1 MSRRPILRVA
11 FTVLCKD
18 PRILL
23 VEICWR
29 WCFGLYLAA
38 ALALAAGHFF
48 KVVPITQDQTRE
60 LSSRVPPLIADAVA
74 HILLAGG
81 PTLLRISII
90 LLIASIVV
98 WTVLATLGQAAVLA
112 RLGFSPSP
120 TQGNL

>member
-1 MSRRPILRVA
+1 MSRRPILRDA

-23 VEICWR
+23 IEIGWR
-29 WCFGLYLAA
+29 WSFGLYLAA
-38 ALALAAGHFF
+38 ALALAGAHFF

-60 LSSRVPPLIADAVA
+60 LSSRVPALTADAVA

-90 LLIASIVV
+90 QIGRAHV
-98 WTVLATLGQAAVLA
+98 
-112 RLGFSPSP
+112 
-120 TQGNL
+120 